1 MAHWLCETRCKDGTD
16 ISYTRPYCED
26 GVYMAEE
33 NRIYNLECELI
44 DRAEKHGGVER
55 HHQEGNR
62 DSVLRRSRDEARNL

>member
-44 DRAEKHGGVER
+44 DRAEKHGGVDENYGFCVYFER
-55 HHQEGNR
+55 
-62 DSVLRRSRDEARNL
+62 DDDDEEVDER